1 MAAASHSSLTVS
13 IPPQRLPAGLL
24 LTAALLLSACSGPV
38 QKPAEPGALPTRH
51 APPAAQAAA
60 LPAHVVIEPSCCA
73 PANTT
78 RPAAVPAPVVV
89 APVIAET
96 IVAPYTPDPSV
107 QQVQLSDPLETHTLD
122 LTATPDDVWQR
133 IRSGF
138 AVPNISTPLVEQW
151 VSYYSE
157 RPEYVQRMTERASLY
172 LYHIVEELKRR
183 GMPTELALLPF
194 IESAYNPMAY
204 SRARAS
210 GMWQFIP
217 STGRLYQLKQDG
229 WRDERRDV
237 IASTNAALDYLQ
249 KIYEQHGDWHLA
261 LASYNWGEGAVGRAI
276 EKNRAKG
283 LPTDYLSL
291 SRHMPNE
298 TRNYIPKLQAVKNII
313 ANPAAYHFTLPPVN
327 NEAYFTVVQKKRDI
341 DLETAAQLAEMPL
354 DDFKALNPS
363 FTRPIILGAQNA
375 SILLPKNKVE
385 VFQKNL
391 EQNTGPL
398 SRWDTYTFKRGDRID
413 RVAGKHGMTLAQF
426 KTVNNIGRRDR
437 VTPGMVLLVPRSGK
451 DAAPKQAASIVTNT
465 AAGPKV
471 VTQHFVHIV
480 KSGDTLYSISRSYD
494 VEVQDIQDWNK
505 LRGTA
510 LSIGQRLVIKREMA
524 VALK

>member
-1 MAAASHSSLTVS
+1 MAAALHSLLNRST
-13 IPPQRLPAGLL
+13 PRRRLPHGPLL
-24 LTAALLLSACSGPV
+24 LAVLLLSACAGPV
-38 QKPAEPGALPTRH
+38 QKPAQSEALPTR
-51 APPAAQAAA
+51 AQPAAQPAAQTVA
-60 LPAHVVIEPSCCA
+60 V
-73 PANTT
+73 
-78 RPAAVPAPVVV
+78 AVPAM
-89 APVIAET
+89 AEST
-96 IVAPYTPDPSV
+96 IPKTSGAPYTPDPSV
-107 QQVQLSDPLETHTLD
+107 QQVQLADPLETHTVD
-122 LTATPDDVWQR
+122 LTAPSNDVWQR

-151 VSYYSE
+151 ISYYTE
-157 RPEYVQRMTERASLY
+157 RPDYVQRMTERASLY

-291 SRHMPNE
+291 SRLMPRE
-298 TRNYIPKLQAVKNII
+298 TQNYIPKLQAVKNII
-313 ANPAAYHFTLPPVN
+313 ANPAAYNFTLPPVN
-327 NEAYFTVVQKKRDI
+327 NEAYFTVVQKKRDM

-354 DDFKALNPS
+354 EDFKALNPS

-437 VTPGMVLLVPRSGK
+437 ITPGMVLLVPRSGK
-451 DAAPKQAASIVTNT
+451 NVLAKPAAAIVANT
-465 AAGPKV
+465 AAGPGTSGPKV

-505 LRGTA
+505 LPGTA
-510 LSIGQRLVIKREMA
+510 LSIGQRLVIKREME